1 MKIEL
6 SHDTLAK
13 SIFDRFSEE
22 DKMRVQIRQLL
33 MERLVDY
40 KEHRTLLSKED
51 LNYMDS
57 YIDSIELNRDALNL
71 VRTSKEKIQ
80 QRRKSIRIAV
90 ITSIVLLV
98 IFNLS
103 TRFANGQ
110 NEELLIEEEKNVN
123 RLAKEDSLKTLAEMR
138 ADTLY
143 QQLLKTNPE
152 FTQGLIASFD
162 TLKISKEIAEKERN
176 IAQSSTLS
184 TLGESA
190 LKQNKKNYA
199 FQLASKAWELNP
211 ENKLA
216 CQLLYDISA
225 DPSYESDPK
234 KPGGLSQE
242 DHQVYVANLIAK
254 ERNEN
259 GRGELNEKT
268 LELIFHQQNII
279 VHKKDESTKDKFK
292 RYYNEIEDGA
302 NALKDKMKY
311 IN

>member
-1 MKIEL
+1 
-6 SHDTLAK
+6 
-13 SIFDRFSEE
+13 
-22 DKMRVQIRQLL
+22 
-33 MERLVDY
+33 
-40 KEHRTLLSKED
+40 
-51 LNYMDS
+51 MDS
-57 YIDSIELNRDALNL
+57 YIDSIELDRDALNL
-71 VRTSKEKIQ
+71 VQTSKEKIQ
-80 QRRKSIRIAV
+80 QRRKSIRITV
-90 ITSIVLLV
+90 SFSIGLLV

-110 NEELLIEEEKNVN
+110 NEELLIAEKENVN
-123 RLAKEDSLKTLAEMR
+123 KLAKEDSLKTLAEMR

-184 TLGESA
+184 TLGEAA
-190 LKQNKKNYA
+190 LKQNKKNDA

-211 ENKLA
+211 ENRLA
-216 CQLLYDISA
+216 CQLLYKISD
-225 DPSYESDPK
+225 DPSYGPNRK
-234 KPGGLSQE
+234 KTRDLTAE
-242 DHQVYVANLIAK
+242 EHEVYVANLIAK
-254 ERNEN
+254 ERNEK

-268 LELIFHQQNII
+268 LELIFDQQNII
-279 VHKKDESTKDKFK
+279 VHNKDESTKDKLK